1 MDIITYIQD
10 LSAFRVEALSKAE
23 SNTPGFSIDT
33 DGNVNYNV
41 TKIPV
46 HYSGNE
52 SICIVRLI
60 NQEEKDSFNDMNS
73 CKRLGVVED
82 LTAIFDNDECKDT
95 YERVRGDRIV
105 TVKSPDG
112 SDIQIEL
119 PYLIGSFQ

>member
-10 LSAFRVEALSKAE
+10 LSAFRAEALSKVENNAH
-23 SNTPGFSIDT
+23 GFSIDT

-46 HYSGNE
+46 HYNGNE